1 MRRLLGWMRTAIQPD
16 RSLLC
21 VGAQKMLNGADG
33 MSAGIDFF
41 RIQNATGSRIDIGRD
56 VRAALMFGKRE
67 ARCIPAV
74 GVLSTSRVYRNSEI
88 VAEFRSRSA
97 LGLIFVKGTDPV
109 SVQETLSGDWR
120 CAQRKNQQRD
130 E

>member
-1 MRRLLGWMRTAIQPD
+1 MRTAIQPD

-21 VGAQKMLNGADG
+21 VGAQKVFDG
-33 MSAGIDFF
+33 DDCLGAGIDLF
-41 RIQNATGSRIDIGRD
+41 RDPNANGSPVDIGRD

-67 ARCIPAV
+67 ARRIPTV

-88 VAEFRSRSA
+88 VAELWPWAA
-97 LGLIFVKGTDPV
+97 LGLILVKSTDPI
-109 SVQETLSGDWR
+109 SVQETLCRDWR
-120 CAQRKNQQRD
+120 RAQRKSQQRD